1 MKEVY
6 VDLIRLFELRFFS
19 LDIILQTFSIQKQPE
34 KTDLED
40 DDVVVEA
47 AATETFD
54 RPLADLLVLLKK
66 LGSVNSEN
74 GRQVAP
80 FIAREEQ
87 LAMARL

>member
-6 VDLIRLFELRFFS
+6 VDLIRLFELCFFS
-19 LDIILQTFSIQKQPE
+19 LDIIFRPFSFQKQPE

-47 AATETFD
+47 AATQTFD

-66 LGSVNSEN
+66 
-74 GRQVAP
+74 
-80 FIAREEQ
+80 
-87 LAMARL
+87 